1 MRKVRGEM
9 VRGVQEPRV
18 SLAEQLVDNPGQLE
32 VYDHAKW
39 NLLGHADREER
50 FQGHHPWLK
59 RWDSRGIERTMSVPV
74 FSGYSEEKQTVMVV
88 RKDPWTH
95 QNDPESWIV
104 AEQNL
109 VTGEYAVPKILSANV
124 DAGRRMW
131 LQLAPRN
138 YENWPPGY
146 HPALYARPYDQ
157 LRITGQL
164 DRMYHLE
171 TAEYQAGLGGER
183 IAYEDIE
190 ALESMIVAVQ
200 RARWI
205 EAERAYQE
213 ARAQSAAAELGARGL
228 AIVEALDLAS

>member
-1 MRKVRGEM
+1 MLKGDQQP
-9 VRGVQEPRV
+9 GLYG
-18 SLAEQLVDNPGQLE
+18 LAEQLVDNPGQLE

-39 NLLGHADREER
+39 NLLGHADREQR

-59 RWDSRGIERTMSVPV
+59 KRDSRGVERTMSVPV
-74 FSGYSEEKQTVMVV
+74 FSGYSEDKQTVMVV

-95 QNDPESWIV
+95 QNDPESWLV
-104 AEQNL
+104 VEQNL
-109 VTGEYAVPKILSANV
+109 LTGDYAAPKILSANI

-138 YENWPPGY
+138 YDNWPPGY

-164 DRMYHLE
+164 DRMYHLQS
-171 TAEYQAGLGGER
+171 AEYHAGLGGER
-183 IAYEDIE
+183 VAYEDIE

-200 RARWI
+200 QLRWA

-213 ARAQSAAAELGARGL
+213 VRAQMMAEELGARGVMTL
-228 AIVEALDLAS
+228 ETLRLVS